1 MATTEVVVDAESH
14 SADAIQR
21 AAYNFADRFSLE
33 LTRDGTNYCCR
44 LHFQDEVDEEAV
56 DAFRNE
62 IVDQV
67 LRDRIRG
74 ETEGVRNLVFSLAFS
89 RTGLSDEPERH

>member
-1 MATTEVVVDAESH
+1 MATAEVVVDAESH

-21 AAYNFADRFSLE
+21 AAYKFADRFSLE
-33 LTRDGTNYCCR
+33 LTRAGANYCCR
-44 LHFQDEVDEEAV
+44 LHFQDLVDQEAV

-67 LRDRIRG
+67 LRSRIRG
-74 ETEGVRNLVFSLAFS
+74 ETEGVRNLVLSLAFS
-89 RTGLSDEPERH
+89 RTGLSDEPEGH